1 MGVNEYHFRVCSA
14 ANQVICGKGS
24 ADSSTDDR
32 DGFIRFHDLTVV
44 PTKRIENFQIVIPYK
59 ER

>member
-1 MGVNEYHFRVCSA
+1 MGINEYYFGPCPA
-14 ANQVICGKGS
+14 ANQVICGEGS

-44 PTKRIENFQIVIPYK
+44 RTKRIENFQIVIPYK